1 MTLLGSAH
9 LDKIVP
15 DSDPQQGIDYLPRA
29 AAQGDDTAR
38 ARLGTA
44 YLFGADGVPPQ
55 PQQGVELLQAAAD
68 NGHAGAM
75 AALGRA
81 YLDGTPG
88 ERRIDEG
95 ARLLFEAARA
105 GHPTASYVLADAFLP
120 SQGTEIANQESAPAW
135 LGHVVAGQTKA
146 EHDAK

>member
-15 DSDPQQGIDYLPRA
+15 DSDPQQGIDYLQRA

-44 YLFGADGVPPQ
+44 YLFGADGVPAQ

-81 YLDGTPG
+81 YLDGTRS
-88 ERRIDEG
+88 EEHTS
-95 ARLLFEAARA
+95 E
-105 GHPTASYVLADAFLP
+105 LP
-120 SQGTEIANQESAPAW
+120 SLMRTSYAVFCLQKKNKTIDK
-135 LGHVVAGQTKA
+135 T
-146 EHDAK
+146 

>member
-1 MTLLGSAH
+1 MRPDAENAEVWLARSADRGDVSSMTLLGSAH

-15 DSDPQQGIDYLPRA
+15 DSDPQQGIDYLQRA

-44 YLFGADGVPPQ
+44 YLFGADGVPAQ

-75 AALGRA
+75 RSE
-81 YLDGTPG
+81 
-88 ERRIDEG
+88 ERTSELQSLMR
-95 ARLLFEAARA
+95 
-105 GHPTASYVLADAFLP
+105 HSYAVFCL
-120 SQGTEIANQESAPAW
+120 
-135 LGHVVAGQTKA
+135 K
-146 EHDAK
+146 K

>member
-44 YLFGADGVPPQ
+44 YLFGADGVPAQ

-81 YLDGTPG
+81 YLDGTLG

-105 GHPTASYVLADAFLP
+105 GHPTERYVLAEAFLQ
-120 SQGTEIANQESAPAW
+120 SQGIESANRRSE
-135 LGHVVAGQTKA
+135 
-146 EHDAK
+146 EHTSELQSLMRISY